1 MVGEKKFALASWG
14 GTVNLASRMESS
26 GEAGKVNCSGATYAL
41 IMDHMRCTPRG
52 PVKVKGK
59 GEVHMY
65 FVEGVR

>member
-1 MVGEKKFALASWG
+1 
-14 GTVNLASRMESS
+14 
-26 GEAGKVNCSGATYAL
+26 
-41 IMDHMRCTPRG
+41 MRCTPRG